1 MNSIFIDSKAW
12 VGQGS
17 PYFSSRVWVD
27 GECVASLPFQY
38 GGYEMPQ
45 YEALKALQALGLI
58 DEKITILWKIN
69 YDENHDP
76 KAEKVAIYTALA
88 YVTLKECKAWAN
100 VFIPERVKV

>member
-12 VGQGS
+12 VGQGN

-45 YEALKALQALGLI
+45 YEALKALQALGLV
-58 DEKITILWKIN
+58 DEGVSVLWKIN
-69 YDENHDP
+69 YDENHEP
-76 KAEKVAIYTALA
+76 KAVKVAIYSALA
-88 YVTLKECKAWAN
+88 YVTQRECKAWGN
-100 VFIPERVKV
+100 VYISPKVSA

>member
-1 MNSIFIDSKAW
+1 
-12 VGQGS
+12 
-17 PYFSSRVWVD
+17 
-27 GECVASLPFQY
+27 
-38 GGYEMPQ
+38 MPQ

-76 KAEKVAIYTALA
+76 KAQKVAIYTALS